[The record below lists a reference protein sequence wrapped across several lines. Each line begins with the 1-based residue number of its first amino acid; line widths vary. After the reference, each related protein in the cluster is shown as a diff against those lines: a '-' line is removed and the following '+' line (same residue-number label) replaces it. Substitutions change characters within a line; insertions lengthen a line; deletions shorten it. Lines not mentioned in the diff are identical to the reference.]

1 MHKLSLGAWLV
12 RATGPAVA
20 VLAGSAS
27 NAYATAHTPSIS
39 GDWPIALV
47 LVVAA
52 VAALVLLVRGV
63 LFLDERDAWLRR
75 GGRESNDWTIRD

>member
-1 MHKLSLGAWLV
+1 MHKLSLGAV
-12 RATGPAVA
+12 RATGLAVA
-20 VLAGSAS
+20 ILAGSAS
-27 NAYATAHTPSIS
+27 NASATARTPSIS
-39 GDWPIALV
+39 GDWPMALL

-75 GGRESNDWTIRD
+75 GARKSNDWIIRD